1 VAHRLSRLPLF
12 TSPETRAM
20 LRLNQEAC
28 VSNAGSG
35 CKVFFVLADPTDP
48 SKPLVNRANHEITL
62 CARDLCPVVMR
73 LDPVEGWLRDSTSHV
88 DVRTLFPF
96 NTFIL
101 TLYPGQKIHAVLRP
115 ALGTGIDNPRW
126 SPCVQ
131 RYRFNRDPVWQATH
145 PINEIIH
152 KKTGELSLRRQF
164 STKPPG
170 VCGPGESNT
179 YDVFMKPYEVELMVV
194 QNGKM
199 DKKAAVLTALG
210 YFRQSIAH
218 FQAMLLA
225 RDEFIHKRTD
235 DLQVTRYTVPQDTY
249 SDAARDPAMRIYT
262 GHTLANVFVAKMLTI
277 ITRDIIPGQVDLLS
291 TVLVAYK
298 VPHPLIHQVVYT
310 VQLPVNQPL
319 FTQFFAGKPGADMA
333 EQLFLLAA
341 EELMAEVRTMEAI
354 VCNTSITI

>member
-1 VAHRLSRLPLF
+1 
-12 TSPETRAM
+12 
-20 LRLNQEAC
+20 
-28 VSNAGSG
+28 
-35 CKVFFVLADPTDP
+35 
-48 SKPLVNRANHEITL
+48 
-62 CARDLCPVVMR
+62 
-73 LDPVEGWLRDSTSHV
+73 V

-131 RYRFNRDPVWQATH
+131 RYRFNRDPAWQATH

-164 STKPPG
+164 STKPPA
-170 VCGPGESNT
+170 VCGPGESNS

-210 YFRQSIAH
+210 YFRQSIAQ

-225 RDEFIHKRTD
+225 RDEFIHKRID
-235 DLQVTRYTVPQDTY
+235 DHGVTRYTLPQDTY
-249 SDAARDPAMRIYT
+249 SDTARDPAMRIYT

-277 ITRDIIPGQVDLLS
+277 ITRDIIPGRVDLLR

-298 VPHPLIHQVVYT
+298 VPHPLIQQVIYT
-310 VQLPVNQPL
+310 VQLPVDQPL
-319 FTQFFAGKPGADMA
+319 FNGFFASRPGADNA
-333 EQLFLLAA
+333 EKLFLLAA
-341 EELMAEVRTMEAI
+341 QELMAEVTTMEAI
-354 VCNTSITI
+354 VNTSITI